1 MATRLATQRNFITV
15 TPIPTTVASAAAVES
30 PAQAATTGPQQ
41 QSDASDGGEDSSPNS
56 TPTSTNS
63 ATPATSSNAITANT
77 TVVSSPLKNGT
88 GKSAALASTQVET
101 TPASAAL
108 NNSVIPTSLIAN
120 NLSIANLLGAQNGG
134 LALQQLIQQKKIVIH
149 PNGTVIDIVP
159 LDGADSPE
167 DSKLGVQI
175 ADGSSSPASSG
186 EQHVTAQVAVVQAQS
201 PTDGGPQ
208 YITVTA
214 TAPPVSEF
222 TEADE
227 ENEEDVRSYA
237 SLTAIDVS
245 SPDNVQN
252 HHTYVQYVDSDMYTT
267 AGQGQT
273 QMAYPVYAVGDYSST
288 AGGQQYYATGGNGGG
303 GGNGT
308 SGGNGT
314 GASTYSAS
322 GNSSHSST
330 SSNGGGG
337 GGGGGP
343 GNSSNGGTNGSG
355 QQYIVPV
362 DEATL
367 LGTNGAHQRE
377 SPQTMTDVASYIQ
390 SHQVSHHSNSTTPT
404 PDMDSTPNLSHATRV
419 SPATVRFFLHF

>member
-208 YITVTA
+208 YITVT
-214 TAPPVSEF
+214 
-222 TEADE
+222 
-227 ENEEDVRSYA
+227 
-237 SLTAIDVS
+237 VS